1 VGVVETPGGILPLNY
16 WPVIIFLLVAI
27 AFGIFTI
34 SFGILLRPSRP
45 DPSKLSPYE
54 CGCPPVGDAREQFS
68 VRFYI
73 VAMLFV
79 LFDLE
84 AVFMYP
90 WAITFDRL
98 GLLGLVEM
106 FIFIFI
112 LLVGYLYAWKK
123 GALEWD

>member
-1 VGVVETPGGILPLNY
+1 VVDTPGALLPRNY
-16 WPVIIFLLVAI
+16 WPVIIFLLVAV
-27 AFGIFTI
+27 AFGVFTI
-34 SFGILLRPSRP
+34 SIGYLIRPSRP

-90 WAITFDRL
+90 WAITFDHL
-98 GLLGLVEM
+98 GILGFVEM
-106 FIFIFI
+106 LIFIFI

>member
-27 AFGIFTI
+27 ALGI
-34 SFGILLRPSRP
+34 SMVSLGYLLRPSRP
-45 DPSKLSPYE
+45 DPSKMSPYE

-98 GLLGLVEM
+98 GLLGFAEM
-106 FIFIFI
+106 LIFIFI

>member
-1 VGVVETPGGILPLNY
+1 METTGNLLPLNY
-16 WPVIIFLLVAI
+16 WPIIIYFAVAI
-27 AFGIFTI
+27 AFGVFTI
-34 SFGILLRPSRP
+34 SVGYLLRPSRP

-54 CGCPPVGDAREQFS
+54 CGCPPVGDAREKFS

-73 VAMLFV
+73 IAMLFV

-90 WAITFDRL
+90 WAITFDSL
-98 GLLGLVEM
+98 GMLGFVEM
-106 FIFIFI
+106 LLFIFI

>member
-1 VGVVETPGGILPLNY
+1 VVDVPGTLLPLNY
-16 WPVIIFLLVAI
+16 WPVIIYLAVAI
-27 AFGIFTI
+27 AFGVVTI
-34 SFGILLRPSRP
+34 SVGYLFRPSKP

-54 CGCPPVGDAREQFS
+54 CGCPPVGDAREKFS

-73 VAMLFV
+73 IAMLFV

-90 WAITFDRL
+90 WAISFDKL
-98 GLLGLVEM
+98 GIVGIVEM
-106 FIFIFI
+106 VLFILI
-112 LLVGYLYAWKK
+112 LLVGYIYAWKK

>member
-1 VGVVETPGGILPLNY
+1 MVDVPGTLLPLNY
-16 WPVIIFLLVAI
+16 WPVIIYLVVAI
-27 AFGIFTI
+27 AFGVVTI
-34 SFGILLRPSRP
+34 SVGYLFRPSKP

-54 CGCPPVGDAREQFS
+54 CGCPPVGDAREKFS

-73 VAMLFV
+73 IAMLFV

-90 WAITFDRL
+90 WAISFDRL
-98 GLLGLVEM
+98 GVVGIVEM
-106 FIFIFI
+106 ALFILI
-112 LLVGYLYAWKK
+112 LLVGYIYAWKK

>member
-1 VGVVETPGGILPLNY
+1 MVDVPGTLLPLNY
-16 WPVIIFLLVAI
+16 WPVILYLLVAI
-27 AFGIFTI
+27 AFGVVTI
-34 SFGILLRPSRP
+34 SVGYLFRPSKP

-54 CGCPPVGDAREQFS
+54 CGCPPVGDAREKFS

-73 VAMLFV
+73 IAMLFV

-90 WAITFDRL
+90 WAISFDRL
-98 GLLGLVEM
+98 GIVGIVEM
-106 FIFIFI
+106 ALFILI
-112 LLVGYLYAWKK
+112 LLVGYIYAWKK

>member
-1 VGVVETPGGILPLNY
+1 MVDLPGTLLPLNY
-16 WPVIIFLLVAI
+16 WPVILYLLVAI
-27 AFGIFTI
+27 AFGVVTI
-34 SFGILLRPSRP
+34 SVGYLFRPSKP

-54 CGCPPVGDAREQFS
+54 CGCPPVGDAREKFS

-73 VAMLFV
+73 IAMLFV

-90 WAITFDRL
+90 WAISFDRL
-98 GLLGLVEM
+98 GIVGIVEM
-106 FIFIFI
+106 AIFILI
-112 LLVGYLYAWKK
+112 LLVGYVYAWKK

>member
-1 VGVVETPGGILPLNY
+1 MVDVPGTLLPLNY
-16 WPVIIFLLVAI
+16 WPVIIYLAVAI
-27 AFGIFTI
+27 AFGVVTI
-34 SFGILLRPSRP
+34 SVGYLFRPSKP

-54 CGCPPVGDAREQFS
+54 CGCPPVGDAREKFS

-73 VAMLFV
+73 IAMLFV

-90 WAITFDRL
+90 WAISFDRL
-98 GLLGLVEM
+98 GIVGIVEM
-106 FIFIFI
+106 VLFILI
-112 LLVGYLYAWKK
+112 LLVGYIYAWKK

>member
-1 VGVVETPGGILPLNY
+1 MVDVPGTLLPLNY
-16 WPVIIFLLVAI
+16 WPVIIYLAVAI
-27 AFGIFTI
+27 AFGVVTI
-34 SFGILLRPSRP
+34 SVGYLFRPSNP

-54 CGCPPVGDAREQFS
+54 CGCPPVGDAREKFS

-73 VAMLFV
+73 IAMLFV

-90 WAITFDRL
+90 WAISFDRL
-98 GLLGLVEM
+98 GIVGIVEM
-106 FIFIFI
+106 VLFILI
-112 LLVGYLYAWKK
+112 LLVGYIYAWKK

>member
-1 VGVVETPGGILPLNY
+1 VVDLPGTLLPLNY
-16 WPVIIFLLVAI
+16 WPVIIYLVVAI
-27 AFGIFTI
+27 AFGVVTI
-34 SFGILLRPSRP
+34 SVGYLFRPSHP

-54 CGCPPVGDAREQFS
+54 CGCPPVGDAREKFS

-73 VAMLFV
+73 IAMLFV

-90 WAITFDRL
+90 WAISFDRL
-98 GLLGLVEM
+98 GIVGIVEM
-106 FIFIFI
+106 ALFILI
-112 LLVGYLYAWKK
+112 LLVGYIYAWKK

>member
-1 VGVVETPGGILPLNY
+1 MTQAPGTLFPLEY
-16 WPVIIFLLVAI
+16 WPVVLYLAVAF
-27 AFGIFTI
+27 AFGVLTI
-34 SFGILLRPSRP
+34 SIGILLRPSRP

-73 VAMLFV
+73 IAMLFV

-90 WAITFDRL
+90 WAITFNRL
-98 GLLGLVEM
+98 GLYGFIEMLV
-106 FIFIFI
+106 FIAI
-112 LLVGYLYAWKK
+112 LLVGYFYAWKK

>member
-1 VGVVETPGGILPLNY
+1 VVDLPGTLLPLNY
-16 WPVIIFLLVAI
+16 WPVIIYLLVAI
-27 AFGIFTI
+27 AFGVVTI
-34 SFGILLRPSRP
+34 SVGYLFRPSKP

-54 CGCPPVGDAREQFS
+54 CGCPPVGDAREKFS

-73 VAMLFV
+73 IAMLFV

-90 WAITFDRL
+90 WAISFDRL
-98 GLLGLVEM
+98 GIVGIVEM
-106 FIFIFI
+106 AIFILI
-112 LLVGYLYAWKK
+112 LLVGYVYAWKK

>member
-1 VGVVETPGGILPLNY
+1 MVDLPGTLLPLNY
-16 WPVIIFLLVAI
+16 WPVIIYLVVAI
-27 AFGIFTI
+27 AFGVVTI
-34 SFGILLRPSRP
+34 SVGYLFRPSKP

-54 CGCPPVGDAREQFS
+54 CGCPPVGDAREKFS

-73 VAMLFV
+73 IAMLFV

-90 WAITFDRL
+90 WAISFDRL
-98 GLLGLVEM
+98 GIVGIVEM
-106 FIFIFI
+106 TLFILI
-112 LLVGYLYAWKK
+112 LLVGYIYAWKK

>member
-1 VGVVETPGGILPLNY
+1 MVDLPGTLLPLNY
-16 WPVIIFLLVAI
+16 WPVIIYLVVAI
-27 AFGIFTI
+27 AFGVVTI
-34 SFGILLRPSRP
+34 SVGYLFRPSKP

-54 CGCPPVGDAREQFS
+54 CGCPPVGDAREKFS

-73 VAMLFV
+73 IAMLFV

-90 WAITFDRL
+90 WAISFDRL
-98 GLLGLVEM
+98 GIVGIVEM
-106 FIFIFI
+106 VLFILI
-112 LLVGYLYAWKK
+112 LLVGYIYAWKK

>member
-1 VGVVETPGGILPLNY
+1 VVDLPGTLLPLNY
-16 WPVIIFLLVAI
+16 WPVIIYLVVAI
-27 AFGIFTI
+27 AFGVVTI
-34 SFGILLRPSRP
+34 SVGYLFRPSKP

-54 CGCPPVGDAREQFS
+54 CGCPPVGDAREKFS

-73 VAMLFV
+73 IAMLFV

-90 WAITFDRL
+90 WAISFDRL
-98 GLLGLVEM
+98 GIVGIVEM
-106 FIFIFI
+106 TLFILI
-112 LLVGYLYAWKK
+112 LLVGYIYAWKK

>member
-1 VGVVETPGGILPLNY
+1 MVELPGTLLPLNY
-16 WPVIIFLLVAI
+16 WPVILYLLVAI
-27 AFGIFTI
+27 AFGVVTI
-34 SFGILLRPSRP
+34 SVGYLFRPSKP

-54 CGCPPVGDAREQFS
+54 CGCPPVGDAREKFS

-73 VAMLFV
+73 IAMLFV

-90 WAITFDRL
+90 WAISFDRL
-98 GLLGLVEM
+98 GVVGIVEM
-106 FIFIFI
+106 ALFILI
-112 LLVGYLYAWKK
+112 LLVGYIYAWKK

>member
-1 VGVVETPGGILPLNY
+1 MPPGSLLPITY
-16 WPVIIFLLVAI
+16 WPVIIYTFIGI
-27 AFGIFTI
+27 AFGVVTLAAGLI
-34 SFGILLRPSRP
+34 LRPSHP

-73 VAMLFV
+73 IAMLFV

-90 WAITFDRL
+90 WAIQFDKL
-98 GLLGLVEM
+98 GMLGLVEM
-106 FIFIFI
+106 VMFIVI
-112 LLVGYLYAWKK
+112 LLVGYVYAWKK

>member
-1 VGVVETPGGILPLNY
+1 MVVTPGSLLPLNY
-16 WPVIIFLLVAI
+16 WPVIIYLIVAI
-27 AFGIFTI
+27 AFGVVTI
-34 SFGILLRPSRP
+34 SVGYLFRPSRP

-54 CGCPPVGDAREQFS
+54 CGCPPVGDARDKFS
-68 VRFYI
+68 VKFYI
-73 VAMLFV
+73 IAMLFV

-90 WAITFDRL
+90 WAITFNSL
-98 GLLGLVEM
+98 GIVGFAEM
-106 FIFIFI
+106 LIFIFI

>member
-1 VGVVETPGGILPLNY
+1 VVDLPGTLLPLNY
-16 WPVIIFLLVAI
+16 WPVILYLLVAI
-27 AFGIFTI
+27 AFGVVTI
-34 SFGILLRPSRP
+34 SVGYLFRPSKP

-54 CGCPPVGDAREQFS
+54 CGCPPVGDAREKFS

-73 VAMLFV
+73 IAMLFV

-90 WAITFDRL
+90 WAISFDRL
-98 GLLGLVEM
+98 GVVGIVEM
-106 FIFIFI
+106 AIFIVI

>member
-1 VGVVETPGGILPLNY
+1 METTGNLLPLNY
-16 WPVIIFLLVAI
+16 WPIIIYIAVAI
-27 AFGIFTI
+27 AFGVFTI
-34 SFGILLRPSRP
+34 SVGYLLRPSRP

-54 CGCPPVGDAREQFS
+54 CGCPPVGDAREKFS

-73 VAMLFV
+73 IAMLFV

-90 WAITFDRL
+90 WAITFDSL
-98 GLLGLVEM
+98 GMRGFVEM
-106 FIFIFI
+106 LLFIFI

>member
-1 VGVVETPGGILPLNY
+1 MVDLPGTLLPLNY
-16 WPVIIFLLVAI
+16 WPVIIYLVVAI
-27 AFGIFTI
+27 AFGVVTI
-34 SFGILLRPSRP
+34 SVGYLFRPSKP

-54 CGCPPVGDAREQFS
+54 CGCPPVGDAREKFS

-73 VAMLFV
+73 IAMLFV

-90 WAITFDRL
+90 WAISFDRL
-98 GLLGLVEM
+98 GIVGIVEM
-106 FIFIFI
+106 VLFILI